1 MAVVMEI
8 QVVVQMMVRVVMD
21 EEMKKTRKLKFYTEV
36 KRSDSNSMSCRVMIG
51 GDVFPVDIFLLQMV
65 FIKSKSIRCCDV
77 RVSRAHCWNSE
88 SIRHSTNTNAAHHSL
103 LTFSFLFSLFSF
115 RRFHLVPTPCMA
127 LFIEWPA
134 YLFTHPPKIRIF
146 CSVIY

>member
-1 MAVVMEI
+1 MTVVMEI

-21 EEMKKTRKLKFYTEV
+21 EEMKKTRKLKVYTEV
-36 KRSDSNSMSCRVMIG
+36 KRSDSSSMSCHVMIG

-103 LTFSFLFSLFSF
+103 LTFYSYSPFF
-115 RRFHLVPTPCMA
+115 P
-127 LFIEWPA
+127 FIG
-134 YLFTHPPKIRIF
+134 
-146 CSVIY
+146 S

>member
-21 EEMKKTRKLKFYTEV
+21 EEEMTG
-36 KRSDSNSMSCRVMIG
+36 G

-115 RRFHLVPTPCMA
+115 HRFIGFTWSQPRVWLFLLSGQHIFLPT
-127 LFIEWPA
+127 LRKLEF
-134 YLFTHPPKIRIF
+134 
-146 CSVIY
+146 SVQ

>member
-36 KRSDSNSMSCRVMIG
+36 KRSDSMSCQVMIS

-115 RRFHLVPTPCMA
+115 HRFIGFTWSQPRVWLFLLSGQHIFLPT
-127 LFIEWPA
+127 LRKLEF
-134 YLFTHPPKIRIF
+134 
-146 CSVIY
+146 SVQ